1 MNNKMETLSDLA
13 RRCAEETERFFRGH
27 SYDPQHC
34 FELFRRAILERET
47 LAWEAVYSQYQPLV
61 GRWVQQHSG
70 FETSGEEVEYF
81 TNRAF
86 EKIWAA
92 VTPDKF
98 GQFTELG
105 SLLRYLKMCVHSVIT
120 DHNRSLKLDEL
131 YSLAEEGAGEKEEE
145 GPSLEDWSLE
155 RIQRLSFW
163 DAVNARLND
172 EKERKVV
179 YGSFVLALKPREVYD
194 QFQRMFASVDE
205 VYQIKQNV
213 LARLRRDADLIKTM
227 EK

>member
-1 MNNKMETLSDLA
+1 MKNKMETLSDLA
-13 RRCAEETERFFRGH
+13 RRCAEETERFFRGQG
-27 SYDPQHC
+27 YDPQHC
-34 FELFRRAILERET
+34 FELFRRAILEREP

-70 FETSGEEVEYF
+70 FETSGEEVQYF

-92 VTPDKF
+92 LTPDKF
-98 GQFTELG
+98 GHFTELG

-131 YSLAEEGAGEKEEE
+131 YTLAEEAAGEKEEE
-145 GPSLEDWSLE
+145 GPSLEEWSLD

-172 EKERKVV
+172 EKERQVV
-179 YGSFVLALKPREVYD
+179 YGSFVLALKPRELYD
-194 QFQRMFASVDE
+194 QFQRMFLSVDE

-213 LARLRRDADLIKTM
+213 LARLRRDVDFIKTM